1 VNPSKLVRPVD
12 RAQAAS
18 KRGHHR
24 GRKDATHEGQRKDE
38 KWAIIGEHD
47 VGDPIIIEAKREACP
62 GDVSKGF
69 PECPELYDEPPSTG
83 RKPREF
89 KPMESLELAV
99 GVWQGTLQK
108 HGVSPSFSQAEGGNE
123 FESALGGN
131 WWAVHRQLLNRKR
144 KQQTA
149 A

>member
-1 VNPSKLVRPVD
+1 VNPSKLVRSVD

-18 KRGHHR
+18 KRSHHR
-24 GRKDATHEGQRKDE
+24 GRKDATHEGQRKDKE
-38 KWAIIGEHD
+38 WAIGEHD

-89 KPMESLELAV
+89 KLMESLELEV

-131 WWAVHRQLLNRKR
+131 WWAVHRQLPNRKR
-144 KQQTA
+144 KQETA